1 MDPEYVRFKAVGQVW
16 GELGRNLADSLIVPL
31 DANEYAASLKKFIA
45 DMLAKYGEKLMQH
58 DINIGS
64 FYCSKLQTHEKFQH
78 WLLSNQG
85 QGHCRTFFSLYHNTN
100 CQVL

>member
-58 DINIGS
+58 DINIGMQH
-64 FYCSKLQTHEKFQH
+64 KLLLFQVTDTPKGST
-78 WLLSNQG
+78 L
-85 QGHCRTFFSLYHNTN
+85 
-100 CQVL
+100 VIV